1 MFFGKEPTFI
11 CNRNHGLEK
20 KKQKTISK
28 CRVCVLFGV
37 TPRNQVLH
45 ELASGGS
52 FWSSKPET
60 LETEETAWEHT
71 QESRRTWGPGEPHSW
86 LQRRQEV
93 ARRLISRTK
102 QLAPSARRWRGAME
116 GPSHGGETIGCTFQ
130 EDHAGQ

>member
-1 MFFGKEPTFI
+1 MVA
-11 CNRNHGLEK
+11 RSVLEDEGGRRQLPETRELLRCFSEKNPRLFAIETTVWK
-20 KKQKTISK
+20 KKKTISK
-28 CRVCVLFGV
+28 CRVFVLFGV

-71 QESRRTWGPGEPHSW
+71 QESPRTWGPGERHSW

-93 ARRLISRTK
+93 TRRLMSRTK
-102 QLAPSARRWRGAME
+102 QLAPSARR
-116 GPSHGGETIGCTFQ
+116 
-130 EDHAGQ
+130 